1 MWLTCSCTVAEA
13 WCDLNIDD
21 LNQQTCTYEKQN
33 CVWSTQCEPCA
44 ACACGLCGQW
54 TALGRR
60 GAGVWWPVSGE
71 VSRVVCAIVWSR
83 GARGVSRA
91 SLSSLSLDQ

>member
-1 MWLTCSCTVAEA
+1 MKNKTVCGAHNASRVLRVHVVYVDSGRRSADAER
-13 WCDLNIDD
+13 
-21 LNQQTCTYEKQN
+21 
-33 CVWSTQCEPCA
+33 
-44 ACACGLCGQW
+44 ACA
-54 TALGRR
+54 
-60 GAGVWWPVSGE
+60 VWWPVSGE